1 MKTKKLT
8 LLSLLSA
15 LALVLGFMEN
25 MLLPDIPFLPVG
37 AKPGL
42 SNIVTMF
49 TASLYGFSGAVY
61 ITLIKGL
68 FALFT
73 RGATAAVMSLCGG
86 ILSTAVMCFM
96 IKKEWKSLSYIGIG
110 VLSATVHNF
119 GQLFAACFIT
129 GTASLLS
136 YGKYLLLFGLVTGF
150 VTGTVLEVSMPKI
163 KVTLNQILK
172 KRRNENEQKA

>member
-49 TASLYGFSGAVY
+49 TASLYGFSGAIY
-61 ITLIKGL
+61 ITLIKGV
-68 FALFT
+68 FAFIT
-73 RGATAAVMSLCGG
+73 RGGTAAVMSLCGG
-86 ILSTAVMCFM
+86 VLSTAVMCLM

-110 VLSATVHNF
+110 VLSAVMHNM
-119 GQLFAACFIT
+119 GQLLAACFIT
-129 GTASLLS
+129 GTASVLS

-150 VTGTVLEVSMPKI
+150 VTGTVLEISLPKI
-163 KVTLNQILK
+163 KKVINQNFNVK
-172 KRRNENEQKA
+172 EK

>member
-15 LALVLGFMEN
+15 LALVLSFMEN
-25 MLLPDIPFLPVG
+25 MLLPDISFLPVG

-49 TASLYGFSGAVY
+49 TASFYGFSGAIY

-86 ILSTAVMCFM
+86 VLSTAVMCLM
-96 IKKEWKSLSYIGIG
+96 IKKEGKNLSYIGIG
-110 VLSATVHNF
+110 VLSASVHNI

-136 YGKYLLLFGLVTGF
+136 YGKYLLLFGLITGF
-150 VTGTVLEVSMPKI
+150 VTGTVLEVSLPKI
-163 KVTLNQILK
+163 KVTINRIFK
-172 KRRNENEQKA
+172 EKEK

>member
-15 LALVLGFMEN
+15 LALVLSFMEN
-25 MLLPDIPFLPVG
+25 MLLPDVPFLPVG

-49 TASLYGFSGAVY
+49 TASFYGFSGAIY
-61 ITLIKGL
+61 ITLIKGA
-68 FALFT
+68 FALIT
-73 RGATAAVMSLCGG
+73 RGGTAAVMSLCGG
-86 ILSTAVMCFM
+86 VLSTAGMCLM
-96 IKKEWKSLSYIGIG
+96 IKKEGKSLSYIGIG
-110 VLSATVHNF
+110 VLSAAVHNM
-119 GQLFAACFIT
+119 GQLIGACLIT

-150 VTGTVLEVSMPKI
+150 VTGTVLEISLPKI
-163 KVTLNQILK
+163 KKVINQNFNVK
-172 KRRNENEQKA
+172 EK

>member
-1 MKTKKLT
+1 MRTKKLT

-49 TASLYGFSGAVY
+49 TASFYGFSGAVY

-68 FALFT
+68 FALIT
-73 RGATAAVMSLCGG
+73 RGATAAIMSLCGG
-86 ILSTAVMCFM
+86 VLSTAVMCLM
-96 IKKEWKSLSYIGIG
+96 IEKEGKNLSYIGIG
-110 VLSATVHNF
+110 VLSASVHNL

-136 YGKYLLLFGLVTGF
+136 YGKYLLVFGLITGF
-150 VTGTVLEVSMPKI
+150 VTGTVLEVSLPRI
-163 KVTLNQILK
+163 KVTINQIFK
-172 KRRNENEQKA
+172 EKEK

>member
-15 LALVLGFMEN
+15 LALVLSFMEN
-25 MLLPDIPFLPVG
+25 ILLPDIPFLPVG

-49 TASLYGFSGAVY
+49 TASFYGFSGAIY

-68 FALFT
+68 FALIT
-73 RGATAAVMSLCGG
+73 RGVTASVMSLCGG
-86 ILSTAVMCFM
+86 VLSTAVMCLM
-96 IKKEWKSLSYIGIG
+96 IKKEGKNLSYIGIG
-110 VLSATVHNF
+110 VLSASVHNM
-119 GQLFAACFIT
+119 GQLLAACFIT

-136 YGKYLLLFGLVTGF
+136 YGKYLLLFGLVTGL
-150 VTGTVLEVSMPKI
+150 VTGTVVEAALPKI
-163 KVTLNQILK
+163 KGVINQNFK

>member
-15 LALVLGFMEN
+15 LALVLGFTEN
-25 MLLPDIPFLPVG
+25 LLLPDIPFLPVG
-37 AKPGL
+37 GKPGL

-49 TASLYGFSGAVY
+49 TASFYGFSGAIY

-68 FALFT
+68 FALIT

-86 ILSTAVMCFM
+86 VLSTAVMCLM
-96 IKKEWKSLSYIGIG
+96 IRKEGKNLSYIGIG
-110 VLSATVHNF
+110 VLSATMHNM
-119 GQLFAACFIT
+119 GQLVGACFIT
-129 GTASLLS
+129 GTASVLS

-150 VTGTVLEVSMPKI
+150 VTGTVVEVALPKI
-163 KVTLNQILK
+163 KVIINHNFNVK
-172 KRRNENEQKA
+172 EK

>member
-15 LALVLGFMEN
+15 LALVLSFAEN

-49 TASLYGFSGAVY
+49 TASFYGFSGAIY

-68 FALFT
+68 FALIT
-73 RGATAAVMSLCGG
+73 RGATAAVMSLGG
-86 ILSTAVMCFM
+86 GVLSTAVMCLM
-96 IKKEWKSLSYIGIG
+96 IKKEGKNLSYIGIG
-110 VLSATVHNF
+110 VLSAAVHNM
-119 GQLFAACFIT
+119 GQLFAACLIT

-150 VTGTVLEVSMPKI
+150 VTGTVFELTLPKI
-163 KVTLNQILK
+163 KGTINQFLK
-172 KRRNENEQKA
+172 EKEK

>member
-15 LALVLGFMEN
+15 LALVLGFTEN

-49 TASLYGFSGAVY
+49 TASFYGFSGAIY

-86 ILSTAVMCFM
+86 VLSTAVMCLM
-96 IKKEWKSLSYIGIG
+96 IKKEGKNLSYIGIG
-110 VLSATVHNF
+110 VLSASAHNM

-129 GTASLLS
+129 GTASILS
-136 YGKYLLLFGLVTGF
+136 YGKYLLIFGLATGF
-150 VTGTVLEVSMPKI
+150 VTGTVLEIALPKI
-163 KVTLNQILK
+163 KLTIDQFLK
-172 KRRNENEQKA
+172 EKEK

>member
-15 LALVLGFMEN
+15 LALVLGFAEN

-49 TASLYGFSGAVY
+49 TASFYGFSGAIY

-68 FALFT
+68 FALVT
-73 RGATAAVMSLCGG
+73 RGVTAAVMSLCGG
-86 ILSTAVMCFM
+86 VLSTAVMCLM
-96 IKKEWKSLSYIGIG
+96 IKKEGKSLSYIGIG
-110 VLSATVHNF
+110 VLSAAVHNM

-129 GTASLLS
+129 GTASLMS

-150 VTGTVLEVSMPKI
+150 VTGTVLEVSLPKI
-163 KVTLNQILK
+163 KVTVNQIFK
-172 KRRNENEQKA
+172 EKEK

>member
-15 LALVLGFMEN
+15 LALVLGFAEN

-49 TASLYGFSGAVY
+49 TASLYGFSGAIY

-68 FALFT
+68 FALIT
-73 RGATAAVMSLCGG
+73 RGVTAAVMSLCGG
-86 ILSTAVMCFM
+86 ALSTAVMCLM
-96 IKKEWKSLSYIGIG
+96 IKKEGKSLSYIGIG
-110 VLSATVHNF
+110 VLSATMHNL
-119 GQLFAACFIT
+119 GQLAAACFIT

-150 VTGTVLEVSMPKI
+150 VTGTVLELSLPKI
-163 KVTLNQILK
+163 KRVINQNLK
-172 KRRNENEQKA
+172 EKEK

>member
-15 LALVLGFMEN
+15 LALVLSFMEN

-49 TASLYGFSGAVY
+49 TASFYGFSGAFY
-61 ITLIKGL
+61 ITLVKGL
-68 FALFT
+68 FALIT
-73 RGATAAVMSLCGG
+73 RGITAAVMSFCGG
-86 ILSTAVMCFM
+86 VLSTAVMCLM
-96 IKKEWKSLSYIGIG
+96 IKKECKSLSYIGIG
-110 VLSATVHNF
+110 VLSASAHNM

-129 GTASLLS
+129 GTASILS

-150 VTGTVLEVSMPKI
+150 VTGTVLEAVLPKI
-163 KVTLNQILK
+163 KVTINQFLK
-172 KRRNENEQKA
+172 EKEK

>member
-25 MLLPDIPFLPVG
+25 MLLPDIPFLPGG

-49 TASLYGFSGAVY
+49 TASFYGFSGAIY

-68 FALFT
+68 FALMT
-73 RGATAAVMSLCGG
+73 RGVTAAVMSLCGG
-86 ILSTAVMCFM
+86 VLSTAVMCLM
-96 IKKEWKSLSYIGIG
+96 IKKEGKSLSYIGIG
-110 VLSATVHNF
+110 VLSAAVHNM
-119 GQLFAACFIT
+119 GQLFAACLIT
-129 GTASLLS
+129 GTAALVS

-150 VTGTVLEVSMPKI
+150 VTGTVLEISLPKI
-163 KVTLNQILK
+163 KTTINQIFK
-172 KRRNENEQKA
+172 EKEKSK

>member
-15 LALVLGFMEN
+15 LALVLSFMEN
-25 MLLPDIPFLPVG
+25 MLLPDVPFLPVG

-49 TASLYGFSGAVY
+49 TASFYGFSGAIY
-61 ITLIKGL
+61 ITLIKGV
-68 FALFT
+68 FALIT
-73 RGATAAVMSLCGG
+73 RGGTAAVMSLCGG
-86 ILSTAVMCFM
+86 VLSTAGMCLM
-96 IKKEWKSLSYIGIG
+96 IKKEGKSLSYIGIG
-110 VLSATVHNF
+110 VLSAAVHNM
-119 GQLFAACFIT
+119 GQLIGACLIT

-150 VTGTVLEVSMPKI
+150 VTGTVLEISLPKI
-163 KVTLNQILK
+163 KKVINQNFNVK
-172 KRRNENEQKA
+172 EK